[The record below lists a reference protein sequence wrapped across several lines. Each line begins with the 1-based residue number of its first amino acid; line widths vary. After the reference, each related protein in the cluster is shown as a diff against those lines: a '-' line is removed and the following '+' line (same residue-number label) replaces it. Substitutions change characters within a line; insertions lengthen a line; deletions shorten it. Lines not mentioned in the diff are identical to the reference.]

1 MGRFSSTFALGTI
14 HPRGPL
20 RRPLAYGAPR
30 DLVVTI
36 VTTMLILGGS
46 VPTAALPSLENGKV
60 GDELTQHIQSGPGY
74 PKGYRT
80 LKRGKKRGKEGLTQH
95 IQSRPGYPKGY
106 RILKTSKEHISQ
118 HEQQKPGYP
127 KGYKQTKV
135 LGANEGEDL
144 KVTLSNADNDSG
156 QGQKD
161 HDFVRL
167 GDPRVYLTWM
177 ETPNMQPDPKIGSEE
192 PGDGQEESQQEPQAH
207 PQLSNENLSAIDPK
221 LVEKIAKQLVGQIAK
236 QLLGIAKQ
244 QQSMTSG
251 HAEKP
256 NKDNRTRSIKGN
268 APHLMPKYE
277 SHRSQEVDNLPNS
290 GVNAK
295 LTKISRN
302 QHQLKSFKTLKECKA
317 KKLEDEATE
326 DMRKAEATKDKAEK
340 LEEKAQEE
348 HKKAEKWEDKAEK
361 QDKIAEEEKKKV
373 HKMEE
378 KAKEYL
384 ENAKGHEG
392 EAKEKEEKAESLEEK
407 AEKLEQKADLLQEK
421 AAGYRKMIEMVEVFL
436 EEEEEEE
443 NEVEEEEKV
452 EDEQEQ
458 KEALKSPD
466 KETSSPF
473 LRFYRNLATSKD
485 AEVEESK
492 SPEEPMESRVEY
504 LEEPVEYEKPKSLE
518 EALDSRVESLEEP
531 VQSQMPERKESDSI
545 DEIKLAEAISTLL
558 DITKENLKKLYES
571 NSSFYSRPHD
581 SKQILNAGTNL
592 GKGPDSLVSR
602 LGQS

>member
-1 MGRFSSTFALGTI
+1 MGSSSFAGGNQGWVLALVALGTT

-46 VPTAALPSLENGKV
+46 VPTSALPSLENGKV

-80 LKRGKKRGKEGLTQH
+80 LRRGRKHGKERLTQHIQSRPGYPKGYRTLRRGRKHGKEGLTQH

-127 KGYKQTKV
+127 KGYKQMKV
-135 LGANEGEDL
+135 LNANEGENL
-144 KVTLSNADNDSG
+144 KVTLSNAASDSG

-177 ETPNMQPDPKIGSEE
+177 ETPNMQPDPKLGSEE
-192 PGDGQEESQQEPQAH
+192 PGDGQEESQQESQAYPQHA
-207 PQLSNENLSAIDPK
+207 NGNLSAIHPK
-221 LVEKIAKQLVGQIAK
+221 LVEQIAKQLVGQIAK
-236 QLLGIAKQ
+236 QLVGIAKQ

-268 APHLMPKYE
+268 APHLKPKYE
-277 SHRSQEVDNLPNS
+277 SHKSQEVDNLPNS

-302 QHQLKSFKTLKECKA
+302 QHQLKSFKTLKEYKA

-361 QDKIAEEEKKKV
+361 QHRIAEEEKDKV

-384 ENAKGHEG
+384 ENAKDHED
-392 EAKEKEEKAESLEEK
+392 EAKEKEERAESLE
-407 AEKLEQKADLLQEK
+407 EK

-436 EEEEEEE
+436 EEKEEEE
-443 NEVEEEEKV
+443 NEVEEEE
-452 EDEQEQ
+452 
-458 KEALKSPD
+458 
-466 KETSSPF
+466 
-473 LRFYRNLATSKD
+473 
-485 AEVEESK
+485 
-492 SPEEPMESRVEY
+492 
-504 LEEPVEYEKPKSLE
+504 
-518 EALDSRVESLEEP
+518 
-531 VQSQMPERKESDSI
+531 
-545 DEIKLAEAISTLL
+545 
-558 DITKENLKKLYES
+558 
-571 NSSFYSRPHD
+571 
-581 SKQILNAGTNL
+581 
-592 GKGPDSLVSR
+592 
-602 LGQS
+602 

>member
-1 MGRFSSTFALGTI
+1 MG
-14 HPRGPL
+14 
-20 RRPLAYGAPR
+20 
-30 DLVVTI
+30 
-36 VTTMLILGGS
+36 
-46 VPTAALPSLENGKV
+46 
-60 GDELTQHIQSGPGY
+60 
-74 PKGYRT
+74 
-80 LKRGKKRGKEGLTQH
+80 
-95 IQSRPGYPKGY
+95 
-106 RILKTSKEHISQ
+106 
-118 HEQQKPGYP
+118 
-127 KGYKQTKV
+127 
-135 LGANEGEDL
+135 
-144 KVTLSNADNDSG
+144 
-156 QGQKD
+156 D

-177 ETPNMQPDPKIGSEE
+177 ETPNMQPDPKLGSEE
-192 PGDGQEESQQEPQAH
+192 PGDGQEESQQESQAYPQHA
-207 PQLSNENLSAIDPK
+207 NGNLSAIHPN
-221 LVEKIAKQLVGQIAK
+221 LVEQIAKQLVGQIAK
-236 QLLGIAKQ
+236 QLVGIAKQ

-268 APHLMPKYE
+268 APHLKPKYE
-277 SHRSQEVDNLPNS
+277 SHKSQEVDNLPNS

-302 QHQLKSFKTLKECKA
+302 QHQLKSFKTLKEYKA

-340 LEEKAQEE
+340 LEVKAQEE

-361 QDKIAEEEKKKV
+361 QHKIAEEEKDKV

-384 ENAKGHEG
+384 ENAKDHED
-392 EAKEKEEKAESLEEK
+392 EAKAKEEKAESSEEK
-407 AEKLEQKADLLQEK
+407 AEKLQQKADLLQEK

-436 EEEEEEE
+436 EEEEEE
-443 NEVEEEEKV
+443 NEV

-504 LEEPVEYEKPKSLE
+504 LEEPVKYEKPKSLE

-571 NSSFYSRPHD
+571 NSSPYNRSHD
-581 SKQILNAGTNL
+581 SKQILKAGTSL
-592 GKGPDSLVSR
+592 GKGPDSLGSR
-602 LGQS
+602 LGQSSEETIDHSDKNDYGSTYELGPQGAGPSKVTHAEMATFH

>member
-1 MGRFSSTFALGTI
+1 MGGYRT
-14 HPRGPL
+14 L
-20 RRPLAYGAPR
+20 RRGR
-30 DLVVTI
+30 KH
-36 VTTMLILGGS
+36 
-46 VPTAALPSLENGKV
+46 GK
-60 GDELTQHIQSGPGY
+60 ERLTQHIQSRPGY

-80 LKRGKKRGKEGLTQH
+80 FKRGKQHGKEGLTQH

-127 KGYKQTKV
+127 KGYKQMKV
-135 LGANEGEDL
+135 LDANEGEDL
-144 KVTLSNADNDSG
+144 KVTLSNADSDSG

-177 ETPNMQPDPKIGSEE
+177 ETPNMQPDPKLGSEE

-207 PQLSNENLSAIDPK
+207 PHHSNENLSAIDPK
-221 LVEKIAKQLVGQIAK
+221 LVEKIAKQLVGQVAK
-236 QLLGIAKQ
+236 QLVGIAKQ
-244 QQSMTSG
+244 HQSMTSG

-256 NKDNRTRSIKGN
+256 NKDDRIRSIKGN
-268 APHLMPKYE
+268 APHLKPKYE
-277 SHRSQEVDNLPNS
+277 SQRSQEVDNLPNS
-290 GVNAK
+290 GASAK
-295 LTKISRN
+295 LKTIARN
-302 QHQLKSFKTLKECKA
+302 QHKIKSFKSLKESKA

-361 QDKIAEEEKKKV
+361 QHRIAEEEKDKV

-384 ENAKGHEG
+384 ENAKDHED

-407 AEKLEQKADLLQEK
+407 AEKLQQKADLLQEK
-421 AAGYRKMIEMVEVFL
+421 AGAYRKMIEMVEVFL
-436 EEEEEEE
+436 EEEEEE
-443 NEVEEEEKV
+443 NKV
-452 EDEQEQ
+452 EDEPEQ

-473 LRFYRNLATSKD
+473 LRFYRNLA
-485 AEVEESK
+485 
-492 SPEEPMESRVEY
+492 
-504 LEEPVEYEKPKSLE
+504 
-518 EALDSRVESLEEP
+518 
-531 VQSQMPERKESDSI
+531 
-545 DEIKLAEAISTLL
+545 
-558 DITKENLKKLYES
+558 
-571 NSSFYSRPHD
+571 
-581 SKQILNAGTNL
+581 
-592 GKGPDSLVSR
+592 
-602 LGQS
+602 